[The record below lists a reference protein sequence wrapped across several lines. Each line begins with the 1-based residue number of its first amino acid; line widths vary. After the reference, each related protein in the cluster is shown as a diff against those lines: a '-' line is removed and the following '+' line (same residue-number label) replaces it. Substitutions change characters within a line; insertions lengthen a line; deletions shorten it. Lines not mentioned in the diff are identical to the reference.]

1 MKINII
7 YDSKDENGEKIAEGL
22 MDMIKDRGDEAH
34 IYHAKKTEAEKIADA
49 DLYIFG
55 SSTHLRGPSR
65 RIKRIIK
72 KAPFSKRGTKYA
84 LFTTSS
90 DGKRKAAEKMETMLK
105 KRGLSKAASNLHLK
119 VEGKK
124 GLLEKE
130 YMKKIEG
137 FLGEFAG

>member
-7 YDSKDENGEKIAEGL
+7 YDSKDENGEKIAEDL

-34 IYHAKKTEAEKIADA
+34 MYHAKNIDPENIKDA
-49 DLYIFG
+49 DLYVFG

-72 KAPFSKRGTKYA
+72 KAPFSKKGARYA

-90 DGKRKAAEKMETMLK
+90 DGKGKAADKMETMLK
-105 KRGLSKAASNLHLK
+105 KRGLRKAASNLHLK

-124 GLLEKE
+124 GPLESG
-130 YMKKIEG
+130 YMKKVEG